1 MQSKSLKANFT
12 LNLTNTIAGLLYPV
26 ITFPYITR
34 ILLPEGIGLI
44 QFLQSVINYFAMFA
58 ALGIPLYAVK
68 EIAKVRDDIKERNQT
83 TSEIL
88 CLHFCLT
95 LAAYA
100 VLLFFGFTVDKLSSN
115 LLLYLILSI
124 HLFLDVIGCEW
135 FYQGIEDFK
144 YITIRSLLVRLFSL
158 IALFIFV
165 KSKNDIYIYAALVI
179 LAEAGNF
186 LFNFYHLRKFVNVF
200 SVNLKSL
207 NLRRHIR
214 PALEIFMLNIII
226 SIYINLDSVMLGLFK
241 TNADVG
247 YYAAATRIVRALC
260 GFSIALGAVV
270 FPRLTSY
277 YNNQEIALFHKLTK
291 DSLSFSMIVL
301 IPLSVMVMITAPV
314 LIPVFCG
321 SAYGPSILTIQILAP
336 IMVFLGISGI
346 MGTKV
351 LYAMDYQR
359 IVIICTG
366 FGAVSNFLLNLLL
379 IPHFSYHGAAVASL
393 VAEFLVSVSMLYYAY
408 KLINVSIFDKSLI
421 QTLIGSLLV
430 AVTVIVVNRNIQV
443 MPLLLLFIDFSIGAL
458 VYLLVMIAMK
468 NENICRL
475 FSK

>member
-1 MQSKSLKANFT
+1 MQKPSIKTNFT
-12 LNLTNTIAGLLYPV
+12 LNLTNTVAGLLYPV
-26 ITFPYITR
+26 ITFPYISR

-44 QFLQSVINYFAMFA
+44 QFLQSVISYFAMFA

-68 EIAKVRDDIKERNQT
+68 EIAKVREDVKLRNQT
-83 TSEIL
+83 TIEIL
-88 CLHFCLT
+88 CLHLCLT

-100 VLLFFGFTVDKLSSN
+100 VLLLFGFTVDKFTSN
-115 LLLYLILSI
+115 LLLYLILSV

-158 IALFIFV
+158 IALFVFV
-165 KSKNDIYIYAALVI
+165 RSKTDIYIYAILII

-186 LFNFYHLRKFVNVF
+186 VFNFYHLRKYVNVF
-200 SVNLKSL
+200 SPNLRNLNLK
-207 NLRRHIR
+207 RHIK

-226 SIYINLDSVMLGLFK
+226 SIYINLDSVMLGFFK
-241 TNADVG
+241 SNADVG
-247 YYAAATRIVRALC
+247 YYAAATRIVRAMC

-277 YNNQEIALFHKLTK
+277 YNSKEKTLFYKLTK
-291 DSLSFSMIVL
+291 DSLSFSMLVL
-301 IPLSVMVMITAPV
+301 VPLSVMVIITAPV

-321 SAYGPSILTIQILAP
+321 SAYNPSILTIQILAP
-336 IMVFLGISGI
+336 IMIFLGISGI

-366 FGAVSNFLLNLLL
+366 FGAVSNFILNLLL
-379 IPHFSYHGAAVASL
+379 IPYYSYHGAAVASL
-393 VAEFLVSVSMLYYAY
+393 VAEFLVSVSMLYYGY
-408 KLINVSIFDKSLI
+408 KLINVSIFDRSLI
-421 QTLIGSLLV
+421 QTVIGSLLV
-430 AVTVIVVNRNIQV
+430 AMTVIVVNRNIQAV
-443 MPLLLLFIDFSIGAL
+443 PLLTLIIDFSIGAL
-458 VYLLVMIAMK
+458 VYLLVMMALK
-468 NENICRL
+468 NENLCRL